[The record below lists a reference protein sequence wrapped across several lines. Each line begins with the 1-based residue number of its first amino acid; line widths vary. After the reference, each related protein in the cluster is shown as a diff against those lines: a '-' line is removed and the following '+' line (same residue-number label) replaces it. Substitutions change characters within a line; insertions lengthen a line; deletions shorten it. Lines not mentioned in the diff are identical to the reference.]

1 MANHPLFR
9 QIPPWIIVLEVLTLL
24 RLPREF
30 PATFQKQDI
39 HLEKSVEAVALLEPY
54 YIPCKARKFLDYTT
68 DLRWITILRHSLL
81 PHGYVL
87 SIQETTRNKQK
98 AIFYTIER
106 AYSTLHEAIKL
117 DFS

>member
-1 MANHPLFR
+1 MDSHPLFR
-9 QIPPWIIVLEVLTLL
+9 TQPPWTTVLEVLALL

-30 PATFQKQDI
+30 PATFQKQDMD
-39 HLEKSVEAVALLEPY
+39 LTNSAEAVALLEPY

-68 DLRWITILRHSLL
+68 ELRWITILRHILL
-81 PHGYVL
+81 PHAYVL
-87 SIQETTRNKQK
+87 TIQETTRNKQK

-106 AYSTLHEAIKL
+106 AYNTLREAIKL

>member
-1 MANHPLFR
+1 MASHPLFR
-9 QIPPWIIVLEVLTLL
+9 TQPPWTTVLEVLALL

-30 PATFQKQDI
+30 PTTFQKHDI
-39 HLEKSVEAVALLEPY
+39 VLEQSAEAVAILEPY

-68 DLRWITILRHSLL
+68 ETRWITILRHILL
-81 PHGYVL
+81 PHGYGIV
-87 SIQETTRNKQK
+87 IQETTRNKQK

-106 AYSTLHEAIKL
+106 AYNTLREAIKL

>member
-1 MANHPLFR
+1 MAPHPLFR
-9 QIPPWIIVLEVLTLL
+9 EVPPWTTVLEVFALL

-39 HLEKSVEAVALLEPY
+39 DLSRSDEAVALLEAY
-54 YIPCKARKFLDYTT
+54 YIPCKARTFLDYTSEI
-68 DLRWITILRHSLL
+68 RWITILRHILL
-81 PHGYVL
+81 PHAYIL

-106 AYSTLHEAIKL
+106 AYNTLSEAIKL